1 MTNPYT
7 GVDMRASSLSMSQ
20 TTCGSLL
27 QELQKIWD
35 EIGESDTE
43 RDKMLL
49 ELEQECLHIYRRK
62 VENTR
67 KHKADLYQALA
78 DAEAEIA
85 DLVSVL
91 GERTSFS
98 RGKGTLKEQLS
109 SMKPILD
116 ELRVKRGQR
125 VKEFLEIES
134 QIICVCAE
142 IAGND
147 QFINNAEAQLDEH
160 DLTEKRLAERRSHL
174 EDLQNEKV
182 LRLQKINGHINSV
195 FELSMVMS
203 VDFRAMLAEI
213 HPSLVDPSH
222 VQLKSISNDT
232 LAKLMGSVNSLKQ
245 EKQQRLQKVQDLAS
259 TLIELWS
266 ILETSTIEQK
276 KFKHVTS
283 LISSSADEVSR
294 PGSLSLDIIEMC
306 ENQVE
311 QLSTLKASKMK
322 ELVLKRQTEL
332 EEIYKGAH
340 VDFDSDGARRILI
353 DLIDSGNLDLSDMLN
368 CMDDRIRQ
376 AKEQAQSRKD
386 ILDKVEKWKH
396 ASEEEN
402 WLDEYEKDENR
413 YCAGRGVHKNLK
425 RAEKARL
432 MVSKIPSLVENLMS
446 KIKAW
451 EAERGAQFLY
461 DKEPLLRQLEDYTVQ
476 RQHREEEKRRTR
488 EQKKLQEQL
497 ASEKEAVFGS
507 RPNVKKPLG
516 QSNHNTMVG
525 TPVAR
530 RVATPSGRLGIS
542 GSKERRDSI
551 RVGGLIPVNFV
562 ALPKDD
568 PVSRGN

>member
-1 MTNPYT
+1 
-7 GVDMRASSLSMSQ
+7 MSQ

-49 ELEQECLHIYRRK
+49 ELEQECLDIYRRK

-67 KHKADLYQALA
+67 KHKADLYEALA

-85 DLVSVL
+85 ELISVL

-98 RGKGTLKEQLS
+98 RAKGTLKEQLS
-109 SMKPILD
+109 SMKPILE
-116 ELRVKRGQR
+116 ELRVKKEQR
-125 VKEFLEIES
+125 VKEFLEIKS
-134 QIICVCAE
+134 QIIRICAE

-147 QFINNAEAQLDEH
+147 QLINNAEAHLDEH
-160 DLTEKRLAERRSHL
+160 DLTSKRLAECRSHL
-174 EDLQNEKV
+174 EELQNEKV
-182 LRLQKINGHINSV
+182 LRLQKVNGHINGLY
-195 FELSMVMS
+195 ELSMTMC

-213 HPSLVDPSH
+213 HPSLVDPGCGQS
-222 VQLKSISNDT
+222 KSISNDT
-232 LAKLMGSVNSLKQ
+232 LAKLMGAVNSLKR

-266 ILETSTIEQK
+266 ILETSTVEQK
-276 KFKHVTS
+276 KFEHVTS
-283 LISSSADEVSR
+283 LISSSVDEVSR
-294 PGSLSLDIIEMC
+294 PGCLSLNVIEKC
-306 ENQVE
+306 VNEVE

-332 EEIYKGAH
+332 EEIYKGVH
-340 VDFDSDGARRILI
+340 VDFDTDAVRKTLI
-353 DLIDSGNLDLSDMLN
+353 NSIDSGNVDLSDMLS
-368 CMDDRIRQ
+368 CMDDKIKQ
-376 AKEQAQSRKD
+376 AKEEAQSRKD

-432 MVSKIPSLVENLMS
+432 MVSKIPSLLENLMS
-446 KIKAW
+446 KIKTW
-451 EAERGAQFLY
+451 ESERGTQFLY
-461 DKEPLLRQLEDYTVQ
+461 VKEPLLRQLEEYTVL
-476 RQHREEEKRRTR
+476 RQHREEEKRRAR

-497 ASEKEAVFGS
+497 ATEKEAIFGS

-516 QSNHNTMVG
+516 QSNHNTIVG

-530 RVATPSGRLGIS
+530 RGGTPSGHLGIS
-542 GSKERRDSI
+542 GSRERRDSI

>member
-1 MTNPYT
+1 
-7 GVDMRASSLSMSQ
+7 MRELSPSVSH

-27 QELQKIWD
+27 HELQKIWD

-49 ELEQECLHIYRRK
+49 ELEQECLDIYRRK

-78 DAEAEIA
+78 DSEAEIA
-85 DLVSVL
+85 KLISVL

-98 RGKGTLKEQLS
+98 RAKGTIKEQLS

-116 ELRVKRGQR
+116 ELRAKKQQR
-125 VKEFLEIES
+125 VNEFSETES
-134 QIICVCAE
+134 QMIRICAE

-147 QFINNAEAQLDEH
+147 QFIHNAESQLDEH
-160 DLTEKRLAERRSHL
+160 DLTAKRLAERKSHL
-174 EDLQNEKV
+174 EELQNEKV
-182 LRLQKINGHINSV
+182 LRLQKVNSYISSIHEV
-195 FELSMVMS
+195 SVVMT
-203 VDFRAMLAEI
+203 VDFRATLAEI
-213 HPSLVDPSH
+213 HPSLVDPGH
-222 VQLKSISNDT
+222 VQSMSISNDT
-232 LAKLMGSVNSLKQ
+232 LAKLMGAVNSLKQ
-245 EKQQRLQKVQDLAS
+245 EKNRRLQKVQDLAS

-266 ILETSTIEQK
+266 ILETPTIEQR
-276 KFKHVTS
+276 KFEHVAS
-283 LISSSADEVSR
+283 LISCSVDEVST
-294 PGSLSLDIIEMC
+294 PGSLSLDVIKQC
-306 ENQVE
+306 ENEVE

-332 EEIYKGAH
+332 EEIYRGVH
-340 VDFDSDGARRILI
+340 VDFDSDGARKMLMNVI
-353 DLIDSGNLDLSDMLN
+353 DTGSVDMSDMLSR
-368 CMDDRIRQ
+368 MDDKVRQ
-376 AKEQAQSRKD
+376 AKEEAQSRKD

-425 RAEKARL
+425 RAEKARA

-446 KIKAW
+446 KVKAW
-451 EAERGAQFLY
+451 EAERGAFLY
-461 DKEPLLRQLEDYTVQ
+461 DKEPLLHQLEEYTLK
-476 RQHREEEKRRTR
+476 RQQREEEKRRTR

-497 ASEKEAVFGS
+497 ATEKEAMFGS
-507 RPNVKKPLG
+507 RPNAKKPLG
-516 QSNHNTMVG
+516 QSTNHNTMVG

-530 RVATPSGRLGIS
+530 RIGTPSGRLGIS
-542 GSKERRDSI
+542 GSKERRDSV

-562 ALPKDD
+562 ALAKDE
-568 PVSRGN
+568 PLSRGN